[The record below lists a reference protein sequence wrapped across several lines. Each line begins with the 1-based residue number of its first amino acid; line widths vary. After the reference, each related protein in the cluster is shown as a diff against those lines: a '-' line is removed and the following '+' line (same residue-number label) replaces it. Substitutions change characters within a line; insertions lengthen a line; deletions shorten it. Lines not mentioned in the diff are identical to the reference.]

1 MAGETTALV
10 FVGPRATGGEDEY
23 ARMSHM
29 PWKVGHVAAF
39 TEKFEPS
46 WVITA
51 AGFAS
56 SNEGPFRVVLSEM
69 NPRKPMIEQLVLA
82 LACQY
87 GLPLVQQVIAD
98 DHRVLRKAGSHFY
111 IAPRR
116 GGASR
121 EDEDDSAL
129 VGRMNYPTDMVH
141 EECMEFARNA
151 IRLGIV
157 YLGKSM
163 LQNESPTRALRDR
176 GFVVSE
182 FSEVINQ

>member
-10 FVGPRATGGEDEY
+10 FVGPRATGGEIDD
-23 ARMSHM
+23 ALKSHM

-56 SNEGPFRVVLSEM
+56 SNEDPFRVVLSEM
-69 NPRKPMIEQLVLA
+69 NPHKPMIEQMVLA
-82 LACQY
+82 LTCQY
-87 GLPLVQQVIAD
+87 GLPLVQKAIAD
-98 DHRVLRKAGSHFY
+98 DHRVLRQSGSHFY

-129 VGRMNYPTDMVH
+129 VGRLNYPTDMVH
-141 EECMEFARNA
+141 EECMSFAKNA
-151 IRLGIV
+151 MCVGIV
-157 YLGKSM
+157 FLGNSTLK
-163 LQNESPTRALRDR
+163 NESPTRVLRDR
-176 GFVVSE
+176 GFIVSE
-182 FSEVINQ
+182 FSEIIDQ

>member
-10 FVGPRATGGEDEY
+10 FVGPRATGGQDDD

-56 SNEGPFRVVLSEM
+56 SNEDPFRVVLSEM
-69 NPRKPMIEQLVLA
+69 NPHKPMIEQMVLA
-82 LACQY
+82 LTCQY
-87 GLPLVQQVIAD
+87 GLPLVQQAIAD

-121 EDEDDSAL
+121 EDEDNSAL
-129 VGRMNYPTDMVH
+129 VGHLNYPTDMVH
-141 EECMEFARNA
+141 EECMAFARNA

-157 YLGKSM
+157 FLGNST
-163 LQNESPTRALRDR
+163 LQDESPTRVLRDR
-176 GFVVSE
+176 GFDVSE
-182 FSEVINQ
+182 FSEVTDR